1 MLYPELNYMF
11 YFHKSTLMKLLHAS
25 AGVEGGD
32 HSTSLCLV
40 VSQLGSIYYSHAHM
54 EAATRH
60 RQKSWRQQP
69 QQIGGW
75 LPMGMRSMMAM
86 IMWVPDNCNC

>member
-40 VSQLGSIYYSHAHM
+40 VSQLGSICYSHAHM

-60 RQKSWRQQP
+60 RQ
-69 QQIGGW
+69 IGGW
-75 LPMGMRSMMAM
+75 LPMGMRSMLAM